1 MEYQPNVRAL
11 LELSGYKDIQLE
23 SRMMDIVQNAPD
35 PETATRHML
44 SFIPV
49 ESAVLETK
57 WRKHISQLW
66 SDSHPRIPQSL
77 YMPLTSRE
85 VAFSSALVEV
95 HTLVQELR
103 ENPARVYEDT
113 KAHFLQPT
121 EEARI
126 ARKLSSFGQDSLHIR
141 RICALLEELRLVRS
155 YNGYVRIVDSR
166 YREFEALP
174 LPSQYYLLWH
184 VDMYHLDWKE
194 YFHEWGSHLVVFQQ
208 YLPMVWEMVSHIQA
222 GDIQSMD
229 ELTARIVRSFRP
241 MWQQEL
247 AVGLYE
253 QSVLQGMVEMW
264 LIDKVFARYGFIAS
278 SDSRMFQWTSVG
290 QKMLELERTTKLP
303 CSTDVLL

>member
-1 MEYQPNVRAL
+1 MEYRSSVRAL
-11 LELSGYKDIQLE
+11 LELSGYKDEQLE
-23 SRMMDIVQNAPD
+23 SRMMDIVSSSPD

-49 ESAVLETK
+49 ESSVLENK

-66 SDSHPRIPQSL
+66 ADSHPRIPQSL
-77 YMPLTSRE
+77 HMPITSRE
-85 VAFSSALVEV
+85 VAFATVLVEV
-95 HTLVQELR
+95 HTLIEELN
-103 ENPARVYEDT
+103 EYPAHVYEDT
-113 KAHFLQPT
+113 KNHFLHPA

-126 ARKLSSFGQDSLHIR
+126 ARKLSLFGQDSLHVR
-141 RICALLEELRLVRS
+141 RVCALLEELRLVRS
-155 YNGYVRIVDSR
+155 YKGHVRINESR
-166 YREFEALP
+166 YREFQALP

-208 YLPMVWEMVSHIQA
+208 YLPMIWEMMAHMQG
-222 GDIQSMD
+222 GDIQSID

-247 AVGLYE
+247 AIGLYE
-253 QSVLQGMVEMW
+253 QSVLQGMIETW
-264 LIDKVFARYGFIAS
+264 LIDKVFERYGFTVS
-278 SDSRMFQWTSVG
+278 SQLRMVQWNSVG
-290 QKMLELERTTKLP
+290 TKILELERTTKLP